1 MKITLEHGQFGWDFL
16 VRAENGKS
24 ILIQSD
30 WEYPSFA
37 CLFGAGA
44 SDDGYESEE
53 PSFTLKHVQTKI
65 HLLCRPSRG
74 RGLKQKAPI
83 EGMKTNFGRPTLERE
98 PELEDCEHSCT
109 DGTIDCRDCG
119 VTVSEFIT
127 AAHTWLSNNEGAEAE
142 DPGYFT

>member
-53 PSFTLKHVQTKI
+53 PSFTLKHV
-65 HLLCRPSRG
+65 
-74 RGLKQKAPI
+74 QKAPI